1 MSTKM
6 KLTDFIEHAE
16 EAANLFKSL
25 ANPLRLKL
33 LYALSEGEK
42 SVGELANILKARD
55 STVSQH
61 LALLR
66 KDGAVANRRN
76 AQTIFYH
83 LANEKIAKLIEAL
96 RDFYK

>member
-1 MSTKM
+1 MFIEM
-6 KLTDFIEHAE
+6 KLNDFIGHAE

-33 LYALSEGEK
+33 LYALAEGEK
-42 SVGELANILKARD
+42 SVGELASMLSARD

-83 LANEKIAKLIEAL
+83 LSDKKISRLIEAL
-96 RDFYK
+96 REFYP

>member
-1 MSTKM
+1 MNAVQFFEKS
-6 KLTDFIEHAE
+6 DEY
-16 EAANLFKSL
+16 ANLFKSL
-25 ANPLRLKL
+25 SNPLRLKL
-33 LYALSEGEK
+33 LYVLAEGEK
-42 SVGELANILKARD
+42 SVGELANILNARD

-83 LANEKIAKLIEAL
+83 LANPEIPKILKVLEGG
-96 RDFYK
+96 K